1 MATEATRTDDGGP
14 AFPCATDRVIVD
26 TKDNKIIPVCGG
38 GMSLRDYFAAKAMA
52 AIVGT
57 HTEVNR
63 VEFAR
68 EMGFEEADADLGGFN
83 EDMAMDCG
91 GLAIAEWAYKIAD
104 TMISQRK
111 AVPQ

>member
-1 MATEATRTDDGGP
+1 MATEATRIDDGGA
-14 AFPCATDRVIVD
+14 AFPTQN
-26 TKDNKIIPVCGG
+26 TSPGYS

-52 AIVGT
+52 AILGT

-68 EMGFEEADADLGGFN
+68 ETGFKEADVDLGWFN
-83 EDMAMDCG
+83 DDMAMDCN
-91 GLAIAEWAYKIAD
+91 GLAIAEWAYKVAD